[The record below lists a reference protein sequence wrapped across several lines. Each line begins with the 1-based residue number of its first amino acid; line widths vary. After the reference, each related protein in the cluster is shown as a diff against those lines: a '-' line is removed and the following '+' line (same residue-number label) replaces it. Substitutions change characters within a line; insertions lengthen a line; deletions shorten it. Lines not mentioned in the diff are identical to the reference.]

1 MQRDIP
7 TAKRSGLIVTVQ
19 TEHLSIDLPAR
30 YAPHL
35 DADWVRVCGF
45 DGVQD
50 NFPTSVV
57 RAVSV
62 QRAAQCPLCGEYFK
76 PVYRAPERHCLC
88 PFCEQVLAL
97 EDGL

>member
-19 TEHLSIDLPAR
+19 TEDLSIDLPACQS
-30 YAPHL
+30 PCL
-35 DADWVRVCGF
+35 DADWVTVYGF
-45 DGVQD
+45 HGVWD
-50 NFPTSVV
+50 SFPTSVV
-57 RAVSV
+57 RAVNV

-97 EDGL
+97 EDGS